1 MSSLRIIEVALRC
14 IALEY
19 EIPLSINSLSR
30 RREYGSVEVSAIGK
44 RSNQT
49 TNLGVRS
56 SNLFGRATSL
66 EHWERQKPDIS
77 ALDAAT
83 RVRSSSLFGAHP
95 DFEPW
100 RLNLKALLCAA
111 TFAILVATP
120 VLGADSVSLVGT
132 WTGQRDRIAKV
143 EGRRG
148 GLATLVITEQ
158 QGNTFV
164 GRLKRSNA
172 TGDEDEALWG
182 AFTPGARLMIG
193 SDEEGTYIFDLVDQN
208 TLDYCYSETGASPR
222 SVCARLTRRP

>member
-1 MSSLRIIEVALRC
+1 V
-14 IALEY
+14 
-19 EIPLSINSLSR
+19 
-30 RREYGSVEVSAIGK
+30 
-44 RSNQT
+44 
-49 TNLGVRS
+49 
-56 SNLFGRATSL
+56 
-66 EHWERQKPDIS
+66 
-77 ALDAAT
+77 LDAAT
-83 RVRSSSLFGAHP
+83 RARSSSLFGAHP
-95 DFEPW
+95 GFEPW

-164 GRLKRSNA
+164 GRLKRSNT

-182 AFTPGARLMIG
+182 AFTPGARLMMG